1 MTQPDTAADAP
12 RSTLRV
18 ALVQLTSGLDAAENM
33 KRVESLIAEAA
44 SGGAELVSLP
54 EVVNLMQ
61 RRRKLAQPQTA
72 TEAADATL
80 AAWREQARSAGI
92 WLHVGS
98 MVLALDDDERFANRS
113 LLIAPDGSIRA
124 RYDKIH
130 MFDVDLAGGESYRES
145 DGFRPGTRAVLADTP
160 WGGFGM
166 SVCYDVRFP
175 HLYRQLAQ
183 AGARILAVPAAFTR
197 TTGQAHWHTL
207 LRARAIE
214 TGCFVIAAAQ
224 CGDHA
229 DGRKTYGHS
238 LVVSPW
244 GEVLADGGSE
254 PTIVHASLDLGAVGR
269 ARAMVPAWNRNR
281 PFAAP

>member
-254 PTIVHASLDLGAVGR
+254 PTIVHASLDLGAVDR